1 MGKRM
6 IWMFEHPVE
15 ETNAKGQKVIKTDL
29 RLEPLEGA
37 RKVYV
42 QYHTPKEKKGDKKSI
57 WVHSFFITGTVD
69 ETMETRP
76 WS

>member
-6 IWMFEHPVE
+6 VWMFEHPVE

-29 RLEPLEGA
+29 RFEPLEGA

-42 QYHTPKEKKGDKKSI
+42 QYHTPKEKKGDKKSFWI
-57 WVHSFFITGTVD
+57 QGFSFTWTFDGEV
-69 ETMETRP
+69 EK
-76 WS
+76 

>member
-6 IWMFEHPVE
+6 VWMFEHPVE
-15 ETNAKGQKVIKTDL
+15 EINAKGQKVIKSDL

-42 QYHTPKEKKGDKKSI
+42 QYHTPKEKKGDKE
-57 WVHSFFITGTVD
+57 SFWIQGFSFTWTFDGEV
-69 ETMETRP
+69 EK
-76 WS
+76 